1 MSCGK
6 SVVGRKKK
14 KWVVNLVINFLWMPN
29 QTSQNQD
36 TLVARYWE
44 RRLLVRFERVLL
56 EPWHCCS
63 FFFKNVSELLEHCE
77 CCVSA
82 VVAIR
87 DQPCRSMC
95 LMSICT
101 ILHLGICAFVQL
113 CICALMCLPI
123 CTFVLVWYVC
133 FCWSTQV
140 HIFDKVETPVTLLPQ
155 TTCGANESDGD
166 SGDVHCPWQ
175 WWPWWWW

>member
-1 MSCGK
+1 MDTK
-6 SVVGRKKK
+6 
-14 KWVVNLVINFLWMPN
+14 PN
-29 QTSQNQD
+29 QTAVQFLANQSYKD
-36 TLVARYWE
+36 VWVAGYWE
-44 RRLLVRFERVLL
+44 LFVFPSDLIGFWWNHSIAALFHIMCL
-56 EPWHCCS
+56 S
-63 FFFKNVSELLEHCE
+63 HCE
-77 CCVSA
+77 RCVSA

-95 LMSICT
+95 PMSICT
-101 ILHLGICAFVQL
+101 FLHLYMCAFVQL

-123 CTFVLVWYVC
+123 CTFVLVWYAYVC
-133 FCWSTQV
+133 FCWSMQV

-175 WWPWWWW
+175 WWPRWW